1 MSETCTRSGMET
13 GILHKSLAM
22 PRLEGILD
30 KVQAHI
36 FTRSSVPSTC
46 RMQEAMDRPSFAGTK
61 AAILELSTIAFLT
74 LEDRDFAAAP
84 EKDIETVGR

>member
-1 MSETCTRSGMET
+1 
-13 GILHKSLAM
+13 
-22 PRLEGILD
+22 
-30 KVQAHI
+30 
-36 FTRSSVPSTC
+36 
-46 RMQEAMDRPSFAGTK
+46 MQEAMDRPSFAGTK